1 MIFLA
6 TPVPFNTGL
15 TGEQIQTAFNNA
27 LKFDEIQAQITAL
40 EVRIKA
46 LEDAQTTE
54 TPTEEA
60 TK

>member
-1 MIFLA
+1 MA

-15 TGEQIQTAFNNA
+15 TGEQIQTALNNA

-40 EVRIKA
+40 EIRVKA

-54 TPTEEA
+54 TPTEEE
-60 TK
+60 TQ